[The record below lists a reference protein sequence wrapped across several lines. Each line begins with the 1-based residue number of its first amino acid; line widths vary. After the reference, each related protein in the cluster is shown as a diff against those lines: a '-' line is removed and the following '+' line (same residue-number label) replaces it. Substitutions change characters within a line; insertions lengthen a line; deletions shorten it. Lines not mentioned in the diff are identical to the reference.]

1 LSGVRQPRGSRAR
14 PNLRGGTRYG
24 NKEKE
29 FRKEVIRKE
38 VIFVREEVIDK
49 KIIFKKVFG

>member
-29 FRKEVIRKE
+29 FRKEVI
-38 VIFVREEVIDK
+38 FVRQEVIDK